1 MDFAA
6 LSNSLK
12 QFLDIFDKTNISSD
26 TVLKSPQD
34 NQPSK
39 ELVAEFEQ
47 YMQEPAQTPPAA
59 DNDPVSAANPAESVT
74 QVQADDSLRAEFSN
88 NTVSEPQ
95 KIRAAEQSADISAQP
110 QEYLE
115 EIQQIFAQIENNEL
129 SASNLF
135 RLQYLTNMLNV
146 QVTQNNSLSKSSTE
160 QFETFLKQQG

>member
-12 QFLDIFDKTNISSD
+12 QFLDIFDKSNISSD
-26 TVLKSPQD
+26 TVLKNPQE

-47 YMQEPAQTPPAA
+47 YMQETPETAQTDGISQLQTDASIEIHFN
-59 DNDPVSAANPAESVT
+59 DNTVTETPKIEKPAET
-74 QVQADDSLRAEFSN
+74 QN
-88 NTVSEPQ
+88 
-95 KIRAAEQSADISAQP
+95 IAAEP
-110 QEYLE
+110 QEYLK
-115 EIQQIFAQIENNEL
+115 EIQEIFSQIQNNEL

>member
-12 QFLDIFDKTNISSD
+12 QFLDIFDKSNVSND
-26 TVLKSPQD
+26 AVLKTPQE

-47 YMQEPAQTPPAA
+47 YMQETPETAQTDGISQLQPNSPFEVHFT
-59 DNDPVSAANPAESVT
+59 DNAVIETPKIEKPAET
-74 QVQADDSLRAEFSN
+74 QN
-88 NTVSEPQ
+88 
-95 KIRAAEQSADISAQP
+95 ISAEP
-110 QEYLE
+110 QEYLN
-115 EIQQIFAQIENNEL
+115 EIQEIFSQIENNEL
-129 SASNLF
+129 TASNLF